1 MFRLLALGSI
11 SLQADDDGDV
21 RPVLTQPKRLGL
33 LAYLA
38 AAGSPGDFHRRDTLL
53 GVFWPELDED
63 RARQALSQ
71 ALYYLRQ
78 ALGPEV
84 LVNRGK
90 DEVAVDPKRLWCD
103 AAAFQ
108 EARETGGPAALQ
120 RAVELYRGDFL
131 PGFFIPGAEGFES
144 WLEEARADLRR
155 SAVDAAWAL
164 ADMAEAEGRL
174 PEAGQWGRRGMQLAV
189 YDDAGLRRL
198 IELLDRAGDRIGAIR
213 VYEEAAE
220 RLARSYAL
228 EPTPETRRLIEEVRA
243 RTEVRVG
250 DAEPRHHDLDR
261 AETAASRPAS
271 VEGRPPGREV
281 DSRDGRRAEPAGRVP
296 SLRRRWLNGR
306 VAVLG
311 AGVASILLVWL
322 ARSSFLPDDVGG
334 VADVRRVAVLP
345 LADYSTGG
353 EAVYL
358 ADGLTAELISRLSR
372 LRDLRVIAR
381 TSVMGYRGSD
391 KSIAQIGQEL
401 GVGTVVE
408 GSVRMVRDSVRVT
421 VRIIDVATEEPLWSQ
436 DYDARLADML
446 GIQRD
451 IAENIALALNL
462 ETRSD
467 FGTGAAQRAT
477 SDEAYADYLAG
488 RRLMDRLDQ
497 ASLFNARDH
506 FQRAVDHDSTF
517 ALAWSGL
524 AEIHIRL
531 ATNGLQTGR
540 ESGSLAREA
549 AERALRLDDE
559 TAEAH
564 ASLATVQAMHYWDAP
579 AAEAHFERALEL
591 DPSYADAHRAYA
603 THLRNLGRF
612 DEALRAVRQAQNL
625 DPLSPL
631 PVLEEGI
638 IHYMAGRLDRAIA
651 QAERVLSSNPEGH
664 RAHFLL
670 ALAYKQDGRYPDA
683 LVALDRTDPEW
694 RRAGAVALR
703 GYINATVGR
712 EEEARSALE
721 HLEGGW
727 SAPVS
732 SFHKSIIHVALGEHE
747 RAIDL
752 LELAARERT
761 WLVRLLHVE
770 PNLDPLRGHPRFQAL
785 LRRVGL
791 AEDAR

>member
-174 PEAGQWGRRGMQLAV
+174 PEAARWGRRGMQLAV

-220 RLARSYAL
+220 RLARSYDL
-228 EPTPETRRLIEEVRA
+228 EPTPEARRLIEEVRA

-250 DAEPRHHDLDR
+250 DAEPRPYDLDR
-261 AETAASRPAS
+261 RERAVSRPPP
-271 VEGRPPGREV
+271 VEGRLSGP
-281 DSRDGRRAEPAGRVP
+281 DLDARDGRDVRPVSARPWLGRRWPAGRV
-296 SLRRRWLNGR
+296 
-306 VAVLG
+306 AALG
-311 AGVASILLVWL
+311 AGVAIVLLAWL
-322 ARSSFLPDDVGG
+322 ARSSFLPDDGG
-334 VADVRRVAVLP
+334 RVADVRRVAVLP

-353 EAVYL
+353 GAAYL

-391 KSIAQIGQEL
+391 KTIAQIGQEL

-408 GSVRMVRDSVRVT
+408 GSVRMVRDSARVT
-421 VRIIDVATEEPLWSQ
+421 VRLIDVATEEPLWSQ
-436 DYDARLADML
+436 DYDAPLAGML
-446 GIQRD
+446 GIQSN

-467 FGTGAAQRAT
+467 FGTGAAERAT
-477 SDEAYADYLAG
+477 TDEAYAEYLAG

-497 ASLFNARDH
+497 ASLLTSRTH
-506 FQRAVDHDSTF
+506 FQGAVDHDSTF

-524 AEIHIRL
+524 AEIYLRL
-531 ATNGLQTGR
+531 TANGLQTGR
-540 ESGSLAREA
+540 ESGPLARDA

-564 ASLATVQAMHYWDAP
+564 ASLGTVQAMHDWDAQ

-612 DEALRAVRQAQNL
+612 DEALRAVRRAQTL
-625 DPLSPL
+625 DPISPL

-651 QAERVLSSNPEGH
+651 HAERLLSANPEAH
-664 RAHFLL
+664 RAHLLL
-670 ALAYKQDGRYPDA
+670 ALAYKQDGRYPEA
-683 LVALDRTDPEW
+683 LVALDRSDPEW
-694 RRAGAVALR
+694 RSADAVALR
-703 GYINATVGR
+703 GYIDATVGR
-712 EEEARSALE
+712 EEEARRALQR
-721 HLEGGW
+721 LESGW

-732 SFHKSIIHVALGEHE
+732 SFHKSFIHVALGEHE

-761 WLVRLLHVE
+761 LLVRLLNVE
-770 PNLDPLRGHPRFQAL
+770 PNLEPLREHPRFQAL